1 MKQTRLPLLLLA
13 AMGLSF
19 MAPSQEQPKR
29 VFPGQFKG
37 GNAPAQPM
45 TSAQTSS
52 APTDQPAPTRQASG
66 AITGNLQFGGF
77 TLQNASLTEV
87 VDALARQL
95 KLNYILPKSFAGA
108 VTLNT
113 YGDLKEIDPRRLL
126 DLVLGIN
133 GYAMVKTG
141 EVYQIVPTKEL
152 SHQPLTPET
161 QNKGI
166 QDDDAPML
174 NLVFLKYITAD
185 ELANVLTKFIGEGGQ
200 VLTYPPA
207 NLMFLLDSHRN
218 MKRLMELVSLFD
230 DNALAKQRVHLYEV
244 KNGRPSDLARELS
257 AVLKS
262 ISLNDKEAPI
272 RFVPVDR
279 INTLIAVAPN
289 PGAFDTIGEWVTKLD
304 VPSEPTAGATD
315 NYVYHVKFGNAQCLA
330 AAIRELY
337 STVDP
342 SAYGYGGIGMGL
354 GLEFACNQNSAFGNF
369 GGGFGNFSGSNMNGG
384 FGGNGYGGGFG
395 GGYGGYGAPGAFGGY
410 GGYGAYGQY
419 GGGYGYGTG
428 IGAPSMSP
436 MASASNGTTQSGT
449 NGNGSSLGQTGNYL
463 SSSATPYGPQ
473 TSLRIV
479 PNPLDNTLLINAT
492 PAQYKSISKLL
503 TQIDIPPRQ
512 VLIDAKIYEVDVT
525 DLQNGSLTACV
536 AQKGINCLTGGSS
549 VNAVRQLTGRLSAA
563 GAALNMGTLVGESRA
578 LFAAVQIEEQRTK
591 ARSISTP
598 SLLATDSIPA
608 SINVGLSVP
617 SATSQAVSNVT
628 EAGTNAFAQTIQNID
643 TGVQLQVVARITPA
657 GIVTMLINQQVSAP
671 QGGAGP
677 LNPAF
682 QKRTVQTQVTVQ
694 DGDTIALGGVIQES
708 VTGGQSGIPFLDRI
722 PVLGAAFGAQNR
734 NHQRTEL
741 IVFLTPHVIYD
752 MNQAAEAT
760 EDLRDHMRDLQ
771 KLMRQDKD
779 E

>member
-1 MKQTRLPLLLLA
+1 
-13 AMGLSF
+13 
-19 MAPSQEQPKR
+19 
-29 VFPGQFKG
+29 
-37 GNAPAQPM
+37 
-45 TSAQTSS
+45 
-52 APTDQPAPTRQASG
+52 
-66 AITGNLQFGGF
+66 
-77 TLQNASLTEV
+77 
-87 VDALARQL
+87 
-95 KLNYILPKSFAGA
+95 
-108 VTLNT
+108 
-113 YGDLKEIDPRRLL
+113 L

-152 SHQPLTPET
+152 SHQPLPPET
-161 QNKGI
+161 QNKNI

-185 ELANVLTKFIGEGGQ
+185 ELAAVLSKFIGEGGQ

-244 KNGRPSDLARELS
+244 KNGRPSDLAKELS

-315 NYVYHVKFGNAQCLA
+315 NYVYRVKFGNAQCLA
-330 AAIRELY
+330 AAIRMLY
-337 STVDP
+337 SSADP
-342 SAYGYGGIGMGL
+342 YGYGYGGIGMSM
-354 GLEFACNQNSAFGNF
+354 GLEYACNQNSAFGNF
-369 GGGFGNFSGSNMNGG
+369 GGGFGNFSGNTMNGG
-384 FGGNGYGGGFG
+384 GYGGYGGAGYGGYGGGFG
-395 GGYGGYGAPGAFGGY
+395 GYGGY
-410 GGYGAYGQY
+410 GGYGAYGAPGAY
-419 GGGYGYGTG
+419 GGYGGYGG
-428 IGAPSMSP
+428 AYGNAYAYGVPGGAPIVSP
-436 MASASNGTTQSGT
+436 MAAQANSVAQSASNGTPS
-449 NGNGSSLGQTGNYL
+449 SSLGQTGTYL
-463 SSSATPYGPQ
+463 NSSSPAYGPH
-473 TSLRIV
+473 TGVRIV

-492 PAQYKSISKLL
+492 PAQYKSIMKLL
-503 TQIDIPPRQ
+503 TEIDIPPRQ

-525 DLQNGSLTACV
+525 DLQSGSLTACV
-536 AQKGINCLTGGSS
+536 AQRGINCLTGGAAGTG
-549 VNAVRQLTGRLSAA
+549 VLRQLKGTLSSA
-563 GAALNMGTLVGESRA
+563 GAALSMGSLVGESRT

-591 ARSISTP
+591 ARTISTP
-598 SLLATDSIPA
+598 SVVATDSIPA
-608 SINVGLSVP
+608 SINVGISVP

-628 EAGTNAFAQTIQNID
+628 EGGTNAFAQTIQNID

-657 GIVTMLINQQVSAP
+657 GIVTLLINQQVSAP

-708 VTGGQSGIPFLDRI
+708 VTGGQNGVPFLDRI

-760 EDLRDHMRDLQ
+760 EDLRDHMRMLQ
-771 KLMRQDKD
+771 KVMRNDKD
-779 E
+779 K